1 MFSYLPLA
9 HGYET
14 AVEFALMILGSR
26 ITYYSG
32 SLHMLVDDLKYAKP
46 SLFIAVPRVL
56 QNIQQTILE
65 TFQKQSWIKRKIIRW
80 CLWRQTLAHR
90 KGYRIALYDKL
101 VFNQIKNT
109 FGGNIKCFASGAAP
123 LSGELSEFLQV
134 CFGVPIL
141 EGYGLT
147 ETAAACSMTINNG
160 HVVYYSVG
168 TPLCGQEICLR
179 SVPEMGYTTEDT
191 PYPRGEVLVRGPAM
205 FNGYY
210 KNPELTK
217 KVVEPDGW
225 FHTGDIGQIN
235 PDGGLSVIDRI
246 KSLLKLSQGE
256 YVATERVEAVFSE
269 CAWVSQVFIYGNSYE
284 NCLVAVAA
292 PNPHLVIPYARSIGL
307 PVKDTKEEGWQ
318 EALAAACCDPQVVA
332 KVKDEL
338 NAYGKKMGLKGFEM
352 IKGLYVDGHLGA
364 MNQIFAVENGL
375 MTPTF
380 KLKRKAC
387 FDKYQPIIKQL
398 YEEIHK
404 KKLTVCW
411 LLHKVY
417 N

>member
-14 AVEFALMILGSR
+14 AVELALMIVGVR

-32 SLHMLVDDLKYAKP
+32 SLRTLTDDLKYAKP

-56 QNIQQTILE
+56 QHVQQTILN
-65 TFQKQSWIKRKIIRW
+65 TFQEQSWLKRKIIQW
-80 CLWRQTLAHR
+80 CLWNQTLAHR
-90 KGYRIALYDKL
+90 KGYRVWLYDWL
-101 VFNQIKNT
+101 VFNKIKAT
-109 FGGNIKCFASGAAP
+109 FGSNLRCFASGAAP

-147 ETAAACSMTINNG
+147 ETAAACAMTINNG
-160 HVVYYSVG
+160 HVVYYTVG
-168 TPLCGQEICLR
+168 TPMCGQEIRLQ
-179 SVPEMGYTTEDT
+179 SVPEMNYTTEDT
-191 PYPRGEVLVRGPAM
+191 PYPRGEILVRGPSM
-205 FNGYY
+205 FTGYY

-217 KVVEPDGW
+217 EVVEPDGW

-235 PDGGLSVIDRI
+235 PDGSLSIIDRK

-256 YVATERVEAVFSE
+256 YVATEAVEAVFSE
-269 CAWVSQVFIYGNSYE
+269 CNWVSQIFIYGNSFE

-292 PNPHLVIPYARSIGL
+292 PNPSLVIPFARSIGL
-307 PVKDTKEEGWQ
+307 SVKDVKEEGWK
-318 EALAAACCDPQVVA
+318 EALADACCDSRLVS
-332 KVKDEL
+332 KMMDEL
-338 NAYGKKMGLKGFEM
+338 NTYGRRMGLKGFET
-352 IKGLYVDGHLGA
+352 IKGLYVDGHIGA
-364 MNQIFAVENGL
+364 MNQIFTVENGL

-387 FDKYQPIIKQL
+387 FDKYQAIIEHL
-398 YEEIHK
+398 YDEIHK
-404 KKLTVCW
+404 QM
-411 LLHKVY
+411 
-417 N
+417 